1 MNLLENRDRLTN
13 LENDFMVGRE
23 GTGGG
28 EG

>member
-1 MNLLENRDRLTN
+1 MNLLANRNRLTN
-13 LENDFMVGRE
+13 LENDFMVGGE